1 MFLDETNSSEKILRW
16 HDLIIFGSFS
26 VALNHFASLRI
37 IVLDNKSLILEQISD
52 MNCLCNILSDRYFNP
67 VFRKLFWFPRFVS
80 LSWGAELA
88 LLRSQQVIFS
98 RILSHSQWYITIN
111 FCARVAN
118 KSGYF
123 QGNLSHLEGEKVQ
136 IVDQE
141 AKNLSQLRKKL
152 PQNKFEAFIW
162 SNLIFSR
169 PCSFRKMVPFFLL
182 HHVLTVS
189 FTGSCSSTK

>member
-1 MFLDETNSSEKILRW
+1 MFLDETNSSEKIPRW

-37 IVLDNKSLILEQISD
+37 IVLDNKSSILEQISD

-67 VFRKLFWFPRFVS
+67 VFRKLFWFPRLCVS
-80 LSWGAELA
+80 ELSRAEFA

-136 IVDQE
+136 IGDQQL
-141 AKNLSQLRKKL
+141 KNLSQRQKNCLKINFKHS
-152 PQNKFEAFIW
+152 FEAI
-162 SNLIFSR
+162 
-169 PCSFRKMVPFFLL
+169 
-182 HHVLTVS
+182 
-189 FTGSCSSTK
+189 